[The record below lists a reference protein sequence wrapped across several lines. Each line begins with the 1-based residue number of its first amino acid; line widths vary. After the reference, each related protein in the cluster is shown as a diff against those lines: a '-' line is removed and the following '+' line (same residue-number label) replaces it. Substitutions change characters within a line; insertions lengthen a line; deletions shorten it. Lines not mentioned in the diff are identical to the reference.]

1 MRAKTL
7 VIPLLA
13 LVAACSGENS
23 NAQPFKGDNGF
34 ASPNR
39 AAPRDAG
46 EMRMSF
52 APVVR
57 KASPAV
63 VNVFARRVVRQQVD
77 PFWQLFG
84 AGVPQSRVAQSLGS
98 GAIVRADGIVVTN
111 NHVVEGGQEIMVV
124 LADRREFPAR
134 VLLAD
139 PRTDVAVLKIEASNL
154 PVLPLDDSEEVE
166 VGDLVLAIGNP
177 FGVGQTVT
185 NGIVSA
191 LARAQMG
198 SNDNVYIQTDAPINP
213 GNSGGPL
220 VDMDGDMI
228 GLNNSIYS
236 RTGTSTGVGFA
247 IPAAVVRQV
256 VEAATGSGARHAS
269 LVRPWLGVNGQTV
282 TGEIAES
289 LGLDRPAGVLVADV
303 YPGSA
308 AARAGVRDGDVI
320 LAVDDEAV
328 NEAAALNYRF
338 STHRTGQPIRLTVRQ
353 GGQTRV
359 LAARADPAPSS
370 PAKDERTISGRNPFG
385 GATVINLSAA
395 TAQELGVDPFVARG
409 VVVTNVGG
417 YAQSVGLRPG
427 DVVKA
432 LNGRKI
438 DTTAE
443 LQSALA
449 GTGGSWRI
457 TVNRRGRDIT
467 ASFEL

>member
-1 MRAKTL
+1 MRAKSL
-7 VIPLLA
+7 LIPLLA
-13 LVAACSGENS
+13 VVASCSGEQS
-23 NAQPFKGDNGF
+23 SAQPFKGDSGF

-39 AAPRDAG
+39 TTPQDAG
-46 EMRMSF
+46 AMRMSF

-63 VNVFARRVVRQQVD
+63 VNVFARRVVRQQAD

-84 AGVPQSRVAQSLGS
+84 SGVPQARVAQSLGS
-98 GAIVRADGIVVTN
+98 GAIVRADGVVVTN
-111 NHVVEGGQEIMVV
+111 NHVIEGGQEIMVV
-124 LADRREFPAR
+124 LSDRREFPAR

-139 PRTDVAVLKIEASNL
+139 PRTDVAVLKIDANNL
-154 PVLPLDDSEEVE
+154 PVLPLDDTDDVE

-198 SNDNVYIQTDAPINP
+198 SDESVFIQTDAPINP

-256 VEAATGSGARHAS
+256 VEAATGAGARHA

-282 TGEIAES
+282 TGEIAQS

-303 YPGSA
+303 YPGRA
-308 AARAGVRDGDVI
+308 AARAGVRSGDVI
-320 LAVDDEAV
+320 LAVDDEPV
-328 NEAAALNYRF
+328 HEEAGLNYRF

-353 GGQTRV
+353 GAQTRV
-359 LAARADPAPSS
+359 LNTRADPAPAT
-370 PAKDERTISGRNPFG
+370 PAKDERTITGRNPFG

-395 TAQELGVDPFVARG
+395 TAQELGVDPFAAQG

-417 YAQSVGLRPG
+417 YAASVGLRPG

-432 LNGRKI
+432 LNGRRI
-438 DTTAE
+438 STTAE
-443 LQSALA
+443 LQSAIGA
-449 GTGGSWRI
+449 SGGSWRI

-467 ASFEL
+467 ASFQL